1 MIFPVAIEPAPIT
14 TAPGAAE
21 LLAPSAIASY
31 LPSPAPAG
39 ADDAAYAVLV
49 TSKSSKDNADNL
61 KILPKEVL
69 FSWLLFSHDAL
80 TAPFAN
86 SDVTTND

>member
-1 MIFPVAIEPAPIT
+1 MIFPFAIEPAPIT

-21 LLAPSAIASY
+21 LLAPSAIASL

-49 TSKSSKDNADNL
+49 TSKNSKDNADNL
-61 KILPKEVL
+61 KIFPKEVL
-69 FSWLLFSHDAL
+69 VS
-80 TAPFAN
+80 T
-86 SDVTTND
+86 

>member
-1 MIFPVAIEPAPIT
+1 MAPVK
-14 TAPGAAE
+14 
-21 LLAPSAIASY
+21 AIAI
-31 LPSPAPAG
+31 
-39 ADDAAYAVLV
+39 
-49 TSKSSKDNADNL
+49 ADNL

-80 TAPFAN
+80 TVPFAN